1 MSMDN
6 NPCEAATLACDSGT
20 LLPLLQVLGEPTAH
34 VNCHHGSSEVNASGP
49 FPKVPT
55 AGTSTLTSMTT
66 TVKPSRRPR
75 PADYPVS
82 SLATDLSH
90 GFANFHGR
98 GQTCK
103 EKTIAVL

>member
-1 MSMDN
+1 MPVDN
-6 NPCEAATLACDSGT
+6 TASEAATLTCDSGS
-20 LLPLLQVLGEPTAH
+20 LLPSLQLQGGESTA
-34 VNCHHGSSEVNASGP
+34 HGSSDVNASGP
-49 FPKVPT
+49 FPELPT
-55 AGTSTLTSMTT
+55 TSTSTI
-66 TVKPSRRPR
+66 TVKPPRRLR

-90 GFANFHGR
+90 SFANLHGR